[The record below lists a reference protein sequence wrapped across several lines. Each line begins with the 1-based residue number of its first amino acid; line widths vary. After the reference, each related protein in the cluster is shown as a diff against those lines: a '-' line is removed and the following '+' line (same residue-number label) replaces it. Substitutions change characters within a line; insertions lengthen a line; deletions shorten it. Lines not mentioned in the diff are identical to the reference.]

1 MSSVPKN
8 LLYTADHEWVSIDG
22 KIATIGITD
31 HAQDQLGDIVFLGD
45 VPDVGTKIE
54 PGDSLGVVESVKATS
69 DIFSPLDGRVKELNE
84 ELEEEPELVNAEPYG
99 RGWILRM
106 KLLDMDISSL
116 LSPEQYEAVL
126 ENE

>member
-45 VPDVGTKIE
+45 LPDTGTKIE

>member
-1 MSSVPKN
+1 MSSIPKN

-45 VPDVGTKIE
+45 LPDTGTKIE

-69 DIFSPLDGRVKELNE
+69 DIFSPLDGRIKELNE

-99 RGWILRM
+99 RGWILKM
-106 KLLDMDISSL
+106 KLLDTDISSL
-116 LSPEQYEAVL
+116 LTPEQYEAVL

>member
-45 VPDVGTKIE
+45 LPDVGTKIE

-69 DIFSPLDGRVKELNE
+69 DIFSPLDGRIKELNE

-99 RGWILRM
+99 RGWILKM

-116 LSPEQYEAVL
+116 LTPEQYEAVL

>member
-1 MSSVPKN
+1 METVPKY

-22 KIATIGITD
+22 KIATLGITH

-45 VPDVGTKIE
+45 LPDLGTKVE

-116 LSPEQYEAVL
+116 LSAEQYEAIL

>member
-1 MSSVPKN
+1 METVPKN

-22 KIATIGITD
+22 KIATLGITH

-45 VPDVGTKIE
+45 LPDLGTKVE

-116 LSPEQYEAVL
+116 LSAEQYEAIL